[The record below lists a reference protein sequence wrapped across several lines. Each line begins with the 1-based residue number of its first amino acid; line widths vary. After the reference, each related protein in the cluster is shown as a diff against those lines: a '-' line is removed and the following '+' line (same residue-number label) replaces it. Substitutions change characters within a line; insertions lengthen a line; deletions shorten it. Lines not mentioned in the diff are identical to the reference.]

1 MFRFTINDESRQLD
15 TTFDSVDEMTNFVF
29 EITRLWMLSKHIKKV
44 CNGMQHGDKWE
55 QEDVG
60 IIIECI

>member
-29 EITRLWMLSKHIKKV
+29 EITGLWMLSKHIQKV
-44 CNGMQHGDKWE
+44 CNDMQHGDKWE